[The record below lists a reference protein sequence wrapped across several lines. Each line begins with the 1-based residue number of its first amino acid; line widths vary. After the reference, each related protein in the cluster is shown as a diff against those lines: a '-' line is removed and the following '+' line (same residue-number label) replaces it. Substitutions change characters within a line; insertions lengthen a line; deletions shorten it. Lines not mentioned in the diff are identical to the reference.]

1 MLKLTNYITERLWE
15 DILTAIFLLIDD
27 ECLKIGNKYFPNRK
41 FAPKQG
47 KFFHDSE
54 VITIVLFGEMI
65 FDGDEDKT
73 LHFIRQYHPDMFP
86 YLLDNGRFN
95 RRRRALSEQM
105 EDIRCRL
112 RDTWYALNPLDDE
125 EESLRLVDSAPIPIC
140 TYTRGARC
148 QSIPLDQRDA
158 WFGVCTSK
166 KSKFFGP
173 RCHVTVT
180 LDQMIDTWL
189 LAPGSFDDRVP
200 LPALL
205 EDRQGIRI
213 IGDKGYILADLEE
226 QLWDTGEHL
235 LLALKKKNQKVQ
247 WPDGIQKILGRLR
260 HGVETVF
267 SVLTTVFSFESPGS
281 RSYSGMISRVTSKVL
296 AYTVSFLLADSFAS

>member
-1 MLKLTNYITERLWE
+1 
-15 DILTAIFLLIDD
+15 
-27 ECLKIGNKYFPNRK
+27 
-41 FAPKQG
+41 
-47 KFFHDSE
+47 
-54 VITIVLFGEMI
+54 
-65 FDGDEDKT
+65 
-73 LHFIRQYHPDMFP
+73 
-86 YLLDNGRFN
+86 
-95 RRRRALSEQM
+95 
-105 EDIRCRL
+105 
-112 RDTWYALNPLDDE
+112 
-125 EESLRLVDSAPIPIC
+125 
-140 TYTRGARC
+140 
-148 QSIPLDQRDA
+148 
-158 WFGVCTSK
+158 
-166 KSKFFGP
+166 
-173 RCHVTVT
+173 
-180 LDQMIDTWL
+180 MIDTWL

-213 IGDKGYILADLEE
+213 IGDKGYISAELEE

-296 AYTVSFLLADSFAS
+296 AYTVSFFLTDLFTLDFGS